1 MSLIPWKHKREE
13 NGGSRLAP
21 ADSFRQEVD
30 RLFNSFFRDPFDMV
44 ETAFAGFTGGEW
56 SPSLDVSETDNEVN
70 IRAELPGVK
79 PEDLDV
85 TVTGDK
91 LVLAGEKKETSETKD
106 KNYWHSETRYG
117 SFRRQVRL
125 PAEVDAE
132 HVDAHFANGV
142 LEVHLKKAQAAHA
155 RRISVKTN

>member
-13 NGGSRLAP
+13 NGGSLAP

-30 RLFNSFFRDPFDMV
+30 RLFNSFFRDPFAMA
-44 ETAFAGFTGGEW
+44 ESALAGFTSGEW
-56 SPSLDVSETDNEVN
+56 SPSLDVSETENEVN
-70 IRAELPGVK
+70 VRAELPGVK

-85 TVTGDK
+85 TVTGDI
-91 LVLAGEKKETSETKD
+91 LTLAGEKKETSEKKE
-106 KNYWHSETRYG
+106 KNYWHSESRYG

-142 LEVHLKKAQAAHA
+142 LQIRLKKTQAAQA
-155 RRISVKTN
+155 RRISVKTS